1 MLPTGRP
8 ISTSLEGETGSTFAA
23 IALGVVVLVV
33 VAAPIVN
40 DGGDTGSELPEE
52 AAQLLDDYRDAL
64 VNQDV
69 ETFYASITDDF
80 FFREYYYG
88 AATHTLWTDWVVE
101 ASGTPSEAARDMEF
115 DDPIELIE
123 VRDVVVSGDG
133 PWVVTANEIWEREGG
148 IRFRWDGNF
157 TRVDR
162 RRRGNDEDRQRALR
176 GNHHRGRELA
186 EHPIRTARFGNRLG
200 LPHAQRVVPQ
210 RAPRC
215 RYAWL
220 R

>member
-1 MLPTGRP
+1 MTDVTDRPTDLDQPRRRNWV
-8 ISTSLEGETGSTFAA
+8 LTFAA

-33 VAAPIVN
+33 VAALIVN

-52 AAQLLDDYRDAL
+52 AAQLLDDYRDAF

-88 AATHTLWTDWVVE
+88 AATQTLWTDWVVE

-157 TRVDR
+157 TRVIV
-162 RRRGNDEDRQRALR
+162 ED
-176 GNHHRGRELA
+176 A
-186 EHPIRTARFGNRLG
+186 ETMKIASVLFAGTITEAEN
-200 LPHAQRVVPQ
+200 
-210 RAPRC
+210 
-215 RYAWL
+215 
-220 R
+220 